1 MSFFSDQVTTVLIP
15 ADVQPIRTS
24 RLFLRPLTLGDAAA
38 LFEMRRRP
46 DVAEWL
52 WPKEPH
58 KHISESE
65 AVIARKTFTTPDAS
79 GAVRR
84 QFFFAVMRIDDPFQ
98 RVIGF
103 AGINSLVPAPSVGY
117 NFHPDFWGKGYAT
130 EALAGIIDAWRN
142 LERMQSER
150 TALKEKLFACCN
162 MENIGS
168 VKVLEKVGFTKYGE
182 QPAEGDVVALFEM
195 DVRTT

>member
-1 MSFFSDQVTTVLIP
+1 MSFFSDQVTTVIIP

-24 RLFLRPLTLGDAAA
+24 RLYLRPLAPGDAAA
-38 LFEMRRRP
+38 LFEMRSRP

-65 AVIARKTFTTPDAS
+65 AIIARKTFTTPDAS
-79 GAVRR
+79 GAVGR
-84 QFFFAVMRIDDPFQ
+84 QFFFTVTRIDDPSQ
-98 RVIGF
+98 KVIGF

-130 EALAGIIDAWRN
+130 EAVAGIVDAWWKLGRVHSK
-142 LERMQSER
+142 EVV
-150 TALKEKLFACCN
+150 LKEKLFACCN
-162 MENIGS
+162 MANIGS
-168 VKVLEKVGFTKYGE
+168 VKVLQKVGFTIYRE
-182 QPAEGDVVALFEM
+182 QPAEGDVVALFELE
-195 DVRTT
+195 VPTK